1 MAIRRACFLCL
12 LSVPLAASSVETTET
27 LTRSVTT
34 QHAQAQPSDPFSS
47 QNRFSREEWRLSE
60 TEWRR
65 YETLMRGIRG
75 SVSPGTLPPI
85 EVLGIHARD
94 EAERREY
101 ARRWAQMMKE
111 DAERILAFQRAYD
124 EAWVQLNPAATVIDT
139 SKVDALKTI
148 RHESHLQTGDRLL
161 FFTRL
166 DDCTACRSALEAV
179 KQAAAKAEI
188 QLDIYFVDTPNDT
201 AIRDWIGRQGFDAA
215 RIRKG
220 CITFNRHRGE
230 LIRVAGVTATAPKIV
245 RLRGQS
251 LVSLEPYQLL

>member
-1 MAIRRACFLCL
+1 MAIRRACFLGL

-27 LTRSVTT
+27 LTRSVT
-34 QHAQAQPSDPFSS
+34 AQRVQPQPNDPFSS
-47 QNRFSREEWRLSE
+47 QSRFNREQWGLSE

-65 YETLMRGIRG
+65 YETLMRGIRS
-75 SVSPGTLPPI
+75 SVSPGTLSPI

-101 ARRWAQMMKE
+101 ARHWAQMMKE
-111 DAERILAFQRAYD
+111 DAARILAFQRAYD
-124 EAWVQLNPAATVIDT
+124 EAWVQLNPAGTVIDT

-166 DDCTACRSALEAV
+166 DDCAACRSALEAV
-179 KQAAAKAEI
+179 KQSMAKVEV

-201 AIRDWIGRQGFDAA
+201 AIRDWIDQQGFDAA

-220 CITFNRHRGE
+220 RITFNRHRGE
-230 LIRVAGVTATAPKIV
+230 LSQVAGVTATAPKIV